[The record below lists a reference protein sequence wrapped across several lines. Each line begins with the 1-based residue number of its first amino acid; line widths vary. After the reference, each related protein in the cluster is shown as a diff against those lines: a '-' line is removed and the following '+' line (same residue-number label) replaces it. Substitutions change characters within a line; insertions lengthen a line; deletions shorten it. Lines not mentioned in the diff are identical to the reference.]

1 MSKYDWSGVPDWVV
15 AIATCQDGSVKVFT
29 KPTPLSNSWATSF
42 STTGIKPYNGN
53 WKDSLEERPE
63 YKDPVGICQSEGIKI
78 AIKILEQ
85 ALKVDKNE

>member
-1 MSKYDWSGVPDWVV
+1 MSKYDWSGVPDWVI

-42 STTGIKPYNGN
+42 STTGIKPYRGN

-63 YKDPVGICQSEGIKI
+63 YKGDSYE
-78 AIKILEQ
+78 
-85 ALKVDKNE
+85 